1 MWRRYVPA
9 VMDNLIW
16 LILVGVFLFFVIGS
30 DKFLTPINIVNILSA
45 AAVLGVVVVG
55 QTFVLITGNFDLS
68 QESTLGLSALVGLW
82 IMVSTGAP
90 WFGGGFLPGIL
101 GTDNPLNPF
110 ISIALVLLMGVVIG
124 IIIGALITYGRMN
137 NFIVTLAMLLIL
149 RGLMLAF
156 TEGNAVNAFDHPG
169 GDVFYWLGHETF
181 PVPWLGNLPIAVVVM
196 LIVFAVGHV
205 VLGYRKFGRDIYA
218 VGGNK
223 QAAIAS
229 GIDANRRIRQVY
241 MISGFLAA
249 LAGIIMAGRVGS
261 VQVNLGD
268 GYIFTVFA
276 AAVIGGV
283 SLQGGRGTMLG
294 ALGGVLLL
302 STIDRGLNLM
312 RVSVFWIQ
320 VIQGLIILFAMFID
334 AQRVRYRAPVAEMPA
349 KPSAPA
355 ATPAGPAQGTPAT

>member
-1 MWRRYVPA
+1 MHWRRYVPT
-9 VMDNLIW
+9 VMDHLIW
-16 LILVGVFLFFVIGS
+16 LILAGVFLFFVIGS

-68 QESTLGLSALVGLW
+68 QESTLGLAALVGLW
-82 IMVSTGAP
+82 IMVSAGAP
-90 WFGGGFLPGIL
+90 WFGGGVLPGLL
-101 GTDNPLNPF
+101 GESILNPF
-110 ISIALVLLMGVVIG
+110 ISIGLVLLMGVGIG
-124 IIIGALITYGRMN
+124 AIIGALITYGRMN

-156 TEGNAVNAFDHPG
+156 TEGNAVNALDFEG
-169 GDVFYWLGHETF
+169 GDIFYWLGHETI
-181 PVPWLGNLPIAVVVM
+181 PVPWLGSVPVAVPAM
-196 LIVFAVGHV
+196 LIVFAIGHV
-205 VLGYRKFGRDIYA
+205 VLTYRKFGRDIYA

-229 GIDANRRIRQVY
+229 GIDANKRIRQVY

-249 LAGIIMAGRVGS
+249 LAGIMMAGRVGS

-283 SLQGGRGTMLG
+283 SLNGGRGTMLG

-334 AQRVRYRAPVAEMPA
+334 AQRVRYRAPVEAAAAPA
-349 KPSAPA
+349 KPPTDTKASPGGAV
-355 ATPAGPAQGTPAT
+355 TS

>member
-1 MWRRYVPA
+1 MRWRRYLPV

-16 LILVGVFLFFVIGS
+16 LILLGVFIFFVVGS

-68 QESTLGLSALVGLW
+68 QESTLGLAALLGLW
-82 IMVSTGAP
+82 IMVPALAP
-90 WFGGGFLPGIL
+90 WFGGGVGLPPVAAIAFIL
-101 GTDNPLNPF
+101 
-110 ISIALVLLMGVVIG
+110 VMGIG
-124 IIIGALITYGRMN
+124 IGYVIGALITYGRMN

-156 TEGNAVNAFDHPG
+156 TEGNAVNAFDFEG

-181 PVPWLGNLPIAVVVM
+181 AVPWLGNVPIAVVAM
-196 LIVFAVGHV
+196 LIVFVIGHV
-205 VLGYRKFGRDIYA
+205 VLTYRKFGRDIYA
-218 VGGNK
+218 VGGNR

-229 GIDANRRIRQVY
+229 GIDANRRVRQVY

-249 LAGIIMAGRVGS
+249 LAGLIMAGRVGS
-261 VQVNLGD
+261 VQVNLGE

-320 VIQGLIILFAMFID
+320 VIQGLIILTAMFID
-334 AQRVRYRAPVAEMPA
+334 AQRVRYRAPVEEA
-349 KPSAPA
+349 PSQVAPA
-355 ATPAGPAQGTPAT
+355 AGTAAPAGGKAET